1 MARDPAVDP
10 GPIDRPRGRHAR
22 ERSARRRRRARGL
35 SPPAQCPSAHP
46 ADLGDRR
53 LVLPAGPDPPRRV
66 RLAQRLQPGLP
77 DDGHAQSPLRAD
89 RDHRRLGQ
97 VARRDRRR
105 PPDALGT
112 LRPRQPHQDRHSH
125 PRGRRGPGRGEPHGH
140 QRQPD
145 HLAHVPH
152 RRCHGRRGRRP
163 VRHPVQPD
171 QSVHGLHPRAQGLHR
186 RRAGRHRQHPGG
198 DDGRARAWTPRGV
211 RRLLSLAV
219 DGRRLRRRVQGH
231 LRVLDPHPDSHLP
244 AEGPPRRGRERARVI
259 APVTRAARAWLD
271 QPLVAAVTVTALLGV
286 TAYGVSHFPRSIV
299 VFMLF
304 QASILLLY
312 LARLPGWLKG
322 VLTAAALGVLMPV
335 LGSINAYYLEIAI
348 QVGIFVALALG
359 LNIVVG
365 LAGLLDLGYVAFFAV
380 GAYSWAIF
388 GSPQANQIFGGT
400 TFPLSGWWFFVFL
413 FVAIGVAAAA
423 GILLGLPV
431 LRLHGD
437 YLAIVT
443 LGFGEVIR
451 VLANNLD
458 KPINITNGPKG
469 ITPISR
475 PPIFFEPLLR
485 GLGIDVNPNVV
496 YPLYLYFL
504 VLGIVGITILVNRRL
519 EDSHIG
525 RAWEAIRE
533 DQTAAQAMGVP
544 LVRMKLLAFACGAS
558 FAGAVGVL
566 FSAKQIFINP
576 ESFTFMESIG
586 VLSMIILGG
595 MGSIPGAILGAA
607 VVTVL
612 NLQVLKGISL
622 WLNELRNAGTVIL
635 GYNLANL
642 PTQLEPAK
650 YERMVF
656 GLILVLMMIFR
667 PQGILPARRRT
678 RELGEP

>member
-1 MARDPAVDP
+1 MIVPLLQRLL
-10 GPIDRPRGRHAR
+10 DRPV
-22 ERSARRRRRARGL
+22 
-35 SPPAQCPSAHP
+35 PATII
-46 ADLGDRR
+46 
-53 LVLPAGPDPPRRV
+53 V
-66 RLAQRLQPGLP
+66 
-77 DDGHAQSPLRAD
+77 
-89 RDHRRLGQ
+89 
-97 VARRDRRR
+97 VA
-105 PPDALGT
+105 ALGAT
-112 LRPRQPHQDRHSH
+112 SW
-125 PRGRRGPGRGEPHGH
+125 GV
-140 QRQPD
+140 
-145 HLAHVPH
+145 AHM
-152 RRCHGRRGRRP
+152 
-163 VRHPVQPD
+163 
-171 QSVHGLHPRAQGLHR
+171 
-186 RRAGRHRQHPGG
+186 
-198 DDGRARAWTPRGV
+198 
-211 RRLLSLAV
+211 
-219 DGRRLRRRVQGH
+219 
-231 LRVLDPHPDSHLP
+231 
-244 AEGPPRRGRERARVI
+244 
-259 APVTRAARAWLD
+259 
-271 QPLVAAVTVTALLGV
+271 
-286 TAYGVSHFPRSIV
+286 PRSV
-299 VFMLF
+299 VLFMLF
-304 QASILLLY
+304 QASVLLLY
-312 LARLPGWLKG
+312 FARMPRGLKIL
-322 VLTAAALGVLMPV
+322 LTVIALGVLMPV
-335 LGSINAYYLEIAI
+335 LGTINAYYMEIAI

-388 GSPQANQIFGGT
+388 GSPQANLIFGGNH
-400 TFPLSGWWFFVFL
+400 FPLSGWWFFVFL
-413 FVAIGVAAAA
+413 FVGVGVAAGA

-437 YLAIVT
+437 YLALVT

-469 ITPISR
+469 ITPINR

-485 GLGIDVNPNVV
+485 AIGLEPNPYVI
-496 YPLYLYFL
+496 YPLYLYAL
-504 VLGIVGITILVNRRL
+504 VLLIVGVTVLVNRRL

-586 VLSMIILGG
+586 VLAMIILGG
-595 MGSIPGAILGAA
+595 MGSIPGAILGAT

-612 NLQVLKGISL
+612 NLQVLKGFSL

-650 YERMVF
+650 YERMIF

-667 PQGILPARRRT
+667 PQGILPAKRRV
-678 RELGEP
+678 RELTEP

>member
-1 MARDPAVDP
+1 MIALIKTLLDKP
-10 GPIDRPRGRHAR
+10 
-22 ERSARRRRRARGL
+22 
-35 SPPAQCPSAHP
+35 
-46 ADLGDRR
+46 
-53 LVLPAGPDPPRRV
+53 LPA
-66 RLAQRLQPGLP
+66 
-77 DDGHAQSPLRAD
+77 
-89 RDHRRLGQ
+89 
-97 VARRDRRR
+97 
-105 PPDALGT
+105 T
-112 LRPRQPHQDRHSH
+112 
-125 PRGRRGPGRGEPHGH
+125 
-140 QRQPD
+140 
-145 HLAHVPH
+145 
-152 RRCHGRRGRRP
+152 
-163 VRHPVQPD
+163 
-171 QSVHGLHPRAQGLHR
+171 
-186 RRAGRHRQHPGG
+186 
-198 DDGRARAWTPRGV
+198 
-211 RRLLSLAV
+211 
-219 DGRRLRRRVQGH
+219 
-231 LRVLDPHPDSHLP
+231 
-244 AEGPPRRGRERARVI
+244 I
-259 APVTRAARAWLD
+259 
-271 QPLVAAVTVTALLGV
+271 LVVALLGV
-286 TAYGVSHFPRSIV
+286 TAWGVAHFPRSIV

-304 QASILLLY
+304 QASIFLLY
-312 LARLPGWLKG
+312 FARMPRWLKMS
-322 VLTAAALGVLMPV
+322 LTLGTLGVLMPV
-335 LGSINAYYLEIAI
+335 LGTINAYYMEIAI

-388 GSPQANQIFGGT
+388 GSPQANLIFGGDF
-400 TFPLSGWWFFVFL
+400 FPLSPWWFFVFL
-413 FVAIGVAAAA
+413 FVGVGVTAGA

-437 YLAIVT
+437 YLALVT

-458 KPINITNGPKG
+458 KPINFTNGPKG
-469 ITPISR
+469 ITPIGR
-475 PPIFFEPLLR
+475 PPIFFAPALRAVGIEP
-485 GLGIDVNPNVV
+485 DPNMI
-496 YPLYLYFL
+496 YPLYLYAL
-504 VLGIVGITILVNRRL
+504 VLLIVGATVVVNRRL

-586 VLSMIILGG
+586 VLAMIILGG
-595 MGSIPGAILGAA
+595 MGSIPGAILGAT

-612 NLQVLKGISL
+612 NLQVLKGLSL
-622 WLNELRNAGTVIL
+622 WFNELRNAGIEIF

-656 GLILVLMMIFR
+656 GLIIVLMMIFR

-678 RELGEP
+678 RELSEP

>member
-1 MARDPAVDP
+1 MP
-10 GPIDRPRGRHAR
+10 
-22 ERSARRRRRARGL
+22 
-35 SPPAQCPSAHP
+35 
-46 ADLGDRR
+46 
-53 LVLPAGPDPPRRV
+53 
-66 RLAQRLQPGLP
+66 
-77 DDGHAQSPLRAD
+77 
-89 RDHRRLGQ
+89 
-97 VARRDRRR
+97 
-105 PPDALGT
+105 ALG
-112 LRPRQPHQDRHSH
+112 
-125 PRGRRGPGRGEPHGH
+125 
-140 QRQPD
+140 
-145 HLAHVPH
+145 
-152 RRCHGRRGRRP
+152 
-163 VRHPVQPD
+163 
-171 QSVHGLHPRAQGLHR
+171 RALYG
-186 RRAGRHRQHPGG
+186 
-198 DDGRARAWTPRGV
+198 
-211 RRLLSLAV
+211 
-219 DGRRLRRRVQGH
+219 
-231 LRVLDPHPDSHLP
+231 
-244 AEGPPRRGRERARVI
+244 
-259 APVTRAARAWLD
+259 WLD
-271 QPLVAAVTVTALLGV
+271 QPLPATVAVAILLGV
-286 TAYGVSHFPRSIV
+286 SAYGVAHFPRSIV
-299 VFMLF
+299 LFMLF
-304 QASILLLY
+304 QGSILLLY
-312 LARLPGWLKG
+312 LARIPRGIKV
-322 VLTAAALGVLMPV
+322 VLTAGALGVLMPV

-348 QVGIFVALALG
+348 QVGIFAALALG

-400 TFPLSGWWFFVFL
+400 FFPLPPWWFFVFL
-413 FVAIGVAAAA
+413 FVAVGVAAGA

-458 KPINITNGPKG
+458 KPINFTNGPKG
-469 ITPISR
+469 ITPIQR
-475 PPIFFEPLLR
+475 PPIFFEPVLR
-485 GLGIDVNPNVV
+485 ALGVDAGPNTI

-504 VLGIVGITILVNRRL
+504 VLLIVGATILVNRRL

-544 LVRMKLLAFACGAS
+544 LVRMKLYAFACGAS

-566 FSAKQIFINP
+566 FAAKQVFINP

-586 VLSMIILGG
+586 VLAMIILGG

-612 NLQVLKGISL
+612 NLQVLKGLSL
-622 WLNELRNAGTVIL
+622 WLNELRNAGVSIF
-635 GYNLANL
+635 GFNLADL

-667 PQGILPARRRT
+667 PQGILPARRRA
-678 RELGEP
+678 RELRNGETARPDDDGLMARARE

>member
-1 MARDPAVDP
+1 MLLVAGAKR
-10 GPIDRPRGRHAR
+10 ILDRP
-22 ERSARRRRRARGL
+22 
-35 SPPAQCPSAHP
+35 
-46 ADLGDRR
+46 
-53 LVLPAGPDPPRRV
+53 LPATLTMV
-66 RLAQRLQPGLP
+66 ALLAL
-77 DDGHAQSPLRAD
+77 
-89 RDHRRLGQ
+89 
-97 VARRDRRR
+97 
-105 PPDALGT
+105 
-112 LRPRQPHQDRHSH
+112 
-125 PRGRRGPGRGEPHGH
+125 
-140 QRQPD
+140 
-145 HLAHVPH
+145 
-152 RRCHGRRGRRP
+152 
-163 VRHPVQPD
+163 
-171 QSVHGLHPRAQGLHR
+171 
-186 RRAGRHRQHPGG
+186 
-198 DDGRARAWTPRGV
+198 
-211 RRLLSLAV
+211 
-219 DGRRLRRRVQGH
+219 
-231 LRVLDPHPDSHLP
+231 
-244 AEGPPRRGRERARVI
+244 
-259 APVTRAARAWLD
+259 
-271 QPLVAAVTVTALLGV
+271 TAL
-286 TAYGVSHFPRSIV
+286 GVSHFPRSIM

-312 LARLPGWLKG
+312 LARMPARLKG
-322 VLTAAALGVLMPV
+322 LLAVATLGVLMPV
-335 LGSINAYYLEIAI
+335 LGSINGYYLEIAI

-388 GSPQANQIFGGT
+388 GSPQANQIFGGSH
-400 TFPLSGWWFFVFL
+400 FPLSPAWFFVFL
-413 FVAIGVAAAA
+413 LIGVGVAATA

-458 KPINITNGPKG
+458 KPINFTNGPKG
-469 ITPISR
+469 ITPIAR
-475 PPIFFEPLLR
+475 PPIFFAPLLR
-485 GLGIDVNPNVV
+485 AVGIDPNPIVV

-504 VLGIVGITILVNRRL
+504 VLVIVGVTILVNRRL

-533 DQTAAQAMGVP
+533 DETAAQAMGVP
-544 LVRMKLLAFACGAS
+544 LVRMKLMAFACGAS

-586 VLSMIILGG
+586 VLAMIILGG
-595 MGSIPGAILGAA
+595 MGSIPGAVLGAT

-612 NLQVLKGISL
+612 NLQVLKGLSL
-622 WLNELRNAGTVIL
+622 WINELRNAGLTIL
-635 GYNLANL
+635 GFNLANL

-667 PQGILPARRRT
+667 PQGIFPARRRH
-678 RELGEP
+678 RELEGGSGP